1 MSTSADGEKPV
12 NPDLDEV
19 KKERPV
25 RKRRRVFGEKICQVC
40 GDKALAHHFGTL
52 ACETCKAFFRRNA
65 SIKVLC
71 QIVIVFY
78 IILITITHLFIY
90 WYCSLVIKT
99 CIRFKK
105 NQINVFVFFNFML

>member
-12 NPDLDEV
+12 NPDPDEV
-19 KKERPV
+19 KKEKPV

-65 SIKVLC
+65 SIKVQC
-71 QIVIVFY
+71 QNVIVFY
-78 IILITITHLFIY
+78 INTSY
-90 WYCSLVIKT
+90 
-99 CIRFKK
+99 
-105 NQINVFVFFNFML
+105 NN